1 MLLSPPRIASEA
13 STSAEAIPLLHP
25 QVVCTSASV
34 MLQGSLQ
41 SAVLPLCENNE
52 VFLTVHCALRCSRK
66 DNSEPTTNHSS
77 FYPTDFF
84 FLLSVYF
91 VLGTGAGIN
100 YPLVQKP
107 VITVIAVLLE
117 TIIVCACW
125 EMVTKQL
132 NAHKLFIY
140 NL

>member
-1 MLLSPPRIASEA
+1 MLFSPSRIASEA
-13 STSAEAIPLLHP
+13 APLLHP

-34 MLQGSLQ
+34 MLQRSLQ
-41 SAVLPLCENNE
+41 SAVLSLCENNE
-52 VFLTVHCALRCSRK
+52 VFLTLHCALRCSRK
-66 DNSEPTTNHSS
+66 DNSEPATNHSS

-91 VLGTGAGIN
+91 VLGTGAGIK

-107 VITVIAVLLE
+107 VITVIPVLLE
-117 TIIVCACW
+117 TIIMCVCW
-125 EMVTKQL
+125 EMVTGQL

-140 NL
+140 SL

>member
-1 MLLSPPRIASEA
+1 M
-13 STSAEAIPLLHP
+13 
-25 QVVCTSASV
+25 
-34 MLQGSLQ
+34 
-41 SAVLPLCENNE
+41 
-52 VFLTVHCALRCSRK
+52 
-66 DNSEPTTNHSS
+66 
-77 FYPTDFF
+77 
-84 FLLSVYF
+84 
-91 VLGTGAGIN
+91 LGTGAGIN